1 MAPDTQLPGKSGDVP
16 EIGAPGQEVTEVGG
30 GELISTPN
38 DGPIIVDPILS
49 SNKELQRRAKEL
61 EYAQRIPPQK
71 APFDSHGQV
80 VFWNGKEY
88 ITRDIDAHN
97 VSGGWKIFDRRGNRV
112 GTYDKDL
119 VRIKK

>member
-1 MAPDTQLPGKSGDVP
+1 M
-16 EIGAPGQEVTEVGG
+16 
-30 GELISTPN
+30 
-38 DGPIIVDPILS
+38 
-49 SNKELQRRAKEL
+49 
-61 EYAQRIPPQK
+61 
-71 APFDSHGQV
+71 
-80 VFWNGKEY
+80 VFWNGKQY